1 MIAPAGIAAEAW
13 IEVAVNAMGDR
24 ILVDQNS
31 IQRNGNQVRYWEY
44 QDKRQSR
51 NLSAEVIGDQP
62 VYGMMIYRS
71 VDCVSGSSQMQR
83 LVLFNAE
90 REVIRRV
97 NYETDGGISQPMA
110 GSGTARVLQYVCDLQ

>member
-13 IEVAVNAMGDR
+13 IEVAVNATGDR

-51 NLSAEVIGDQP
+51 NLTAELIGDQP